1 METFQELDASSEVL
15 SLVAGDAPYQTALDI
30 RNHVKA
36 ATFAML
42 SGEDLG
48 PRYTSSELRGRCIQ
62 QMSID
67 LGYRRPAAN

>member
-1 METFQELDASSEVL
+1 METSQELDASSQVL

-30 RNHVKA
+30 RDHVKA

-48 PRYTSSELRGRCIQ
+48 PRYTWSELRGRCIQ